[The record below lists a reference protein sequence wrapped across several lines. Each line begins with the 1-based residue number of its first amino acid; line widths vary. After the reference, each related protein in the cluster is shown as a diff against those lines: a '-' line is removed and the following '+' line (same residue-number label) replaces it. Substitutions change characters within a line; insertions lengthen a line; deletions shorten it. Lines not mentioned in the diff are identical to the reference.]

1 MNIFI
6 GRHHELKKLRDL
18 PAHKANLVVLKGRR
32 RIGKSR
38 LAAEFARD
46 KIFLSFSGISPHDK
60 TTIQDQLDEFAR
72 QFYAHFKLP
81 PLTFKDWSDAFIN
94 LTEQLTTQ
102 PTVILLDE
110 ISWMGDKDPAFIGKL
125 KIWWDLYLQ
134 KYTNLTLIL
143 CGSVSTWIEENIIN
157 STALFGRIS
166 LFLSLEELSISESYT
181 FLQHLN
187 FKGSN
192 HDIFKVLAI
201 TGGIPWYLEQIS
213 PYVFADENIR
223 NLCFSKEGILTH
235 EFDRIFSDLFDV
247 RGLIYKR
254 IVQALANGSKTLAE
268 LRTLLDY
275 KQGGVLGTYLK
286 SLCVAGFI
294 SSDNMWSLK
303 KKKEGKQ
310 NLYRLSDNYLRFYL
324 KYIEPNSMKIEKNT
338 FRYQTLADLPG
349 WNSIMG
355 LQVENLILKNR
366 ATLIQKIGIPFQ
378 DIIADTPYIQKQTKQ
393 HRGCQIDYL
402 IQTKA
407 NNLIVCE
414 FKFQKNELNSSVV
427 EEVKEKIQR
436 LSIPK
441 GFGVATVLVHIGEI
455 SESISD
461 SQYFYRIINLNDWLE
476 NIK

>member
-1 MNIFI
+1 MDIFI
-6 GRHHELKKLRDL
+6 GRHHELEKLRKL

-32 RIGKSR
+32 RVGKSR

-46 KIFLSFSGISPHDK
+46 KIFLPFSGIPPSEK
-60 TTIQDQLDEFAR
+60 TTKQDQLDEFAR

-81 PLTFKDWSDAFIN
+81 PITFKDWSDAFAN
-94 LTEQLTTQ
+94 LTTQLTTQ
-102 PTVILLDE
+102 PTVILFDE
-110 ISWMGDKDPAFIGKL
+110 ISWMGNKDPSFIGKL
-125 KIWWDLYLQ
+125 KIWWDLSLQ
-134 KYTNLTLIL
+134 THVNLTLIL

-187 FKGSN
+187 FKGSD
-192 HDIFKVLAI
+192 HDVFKILAI

-213 PYVFADENIR
+213 PHIFADENIR

-235 EFDRIFSDLFDV
+235 EFDRIFSDLFDA
-247 RGLIYKR
+247 RGLIYKK
-254 IVQALANGSKTLAE
+254 IVQALASGSKTLAE
-268 LRTLLDY
+268 LRTLLEY
-275 KQGGVLGTYLK
+275 KQGGVLGSYLK
-286 SLCVAGFI
+286 NLCIAGFVT
-294 SSDNMWSLK
+294 SDNMWSLK

-310 NLYRLSDNYLRFYL
+310 NLYRLSDNYIRFYL
-324 KYIEPNSMKIEKNT
+324 KYIEPNLNKIEKNT
-338 FRYQTLADLPG
+338 FRYQTLSDFPG

-378 DIIADTPYIQKQTKQ
+378 DVIADNPYIQKQTKQ

-414 FKFQKNELNSSVV
+414 FKFQKRELNNNVV
-427 EEVKEKIQR
+427 EEVKEKIKR

-441 GFGVATVLVHIGEI
+441 SFGVAAVLIYIGDI
-455 SESISD
+455 SESIVD
-461 SQYFYRIINLNDWLE
+461 SQYFYRIINLGDWLVK
-476 NIK
+476 I